1 MNEMNVI
8 SYLLLA
14 GFVAGTSYVTYV
26 TAKEVHNDCKH
37 HFKALIR
44 LMRIGYHT
52 RNIRSKLAGLFFQP
66 SLAECYKSGKSTN
79 KNY

>member
-26 TAKEVHNDCKH
+26 TAKEVYNDCKH
-37 HFKALIR
+37 HFKALMR
-44 LMRIGYHT
+44 LLRIGYHA
-52 RNIRSKLAGLFFQP
+52 RNIWNKVAGVFFQP
-66 SLAECYKSGKSTN
+66 RLAECCKSGKSTN